1 MELAY
6 TSRNIR
12 KRITILDIRK
22 NRSLENSVHR
32 EILAKNASKSTRNE
46 SLSCDLKE
54 IKLHDRSGVVFH
66 SLETELVFRLL
77 SKNLKTCYN
86 IQLNSRQTIIENLIS
101 FLEESFTKSIY
112 RFDIQKFY
120 QNIDVHRLLE
130 KIRADGLISN
140 TSLLLIEKLH
150 RTLKSKK
157 IKGLPPGL
165 SICGVLAEIWIKTFD
180 QNMRNVDGV
189 LFFGRFVDDFIA
201 VTDTKITASHFQK
214 QVNFALPH
222 GLKTHQKG
230 DKKTTIENIG
240 KSGSSNKPTR
250 SVSYLGYNFN
260 ITNSEDD
267 KDSFVGRKK
276 RKLEILISH
285 DKFSRMKRR
294 LFSTL
299 ISYAKSNRG
308 EEDLKLLRFKLQY
321 LTSNQ
326 EVVKSIDGRKVKV
339 GIYYN
344 YNKISKKQQLSEL
357 DNYLLGFAYGK
368 SRLFKSL
375 KLTKFN
381 NAERKAILSHSF
393 LRGFE
398 EKIFYNF
405 SQDMLIS
412 IKGGW

>member
-22 NRSLENSVHR
+22 NPALESSSHRDSLAR
-32 EILAKNASKSTRNE
+32 NASKSARND
-46 SLSCDLKE
+46 SLTCELKE
-54 IKLHDRSGVVFH
+54 IKLADRTGVVFP

-86 IQLNSRQTIIENLIS
+86 IQLNSRQTIIENLVS
-101 FLEESFTKSIY
+101 FLEESFTKSVY

-120 QNIDVHRLLE
+120 QNINVYKLLE
-130 KIRADGLISN
+130 EIRNDGIISN
-140 TSLLLIEKLH
+140 TSLKLIERLQL
-150 RTLKSKK
+150 TLKLKG
-157 IKGLPPGL
+157 IQGLPPGL
-165 SICGVLAEIWIKTFD
+165 SISGVLAEIWIKSFD
-180 QNMRNVDGV
+180 KSMRNIDGV

-201 VTDTKITASHFQK
+201 VTDTKVTASHFQN
-214 QVNFALPH
+214 QVNSALPD
-222 GLKTHQKG
+222 GLRTHQKG

-240 KSGSSNKPTR
+240 RSGCSNKPNR
-250 SVSYLGYNFN
+250 SVSYLGYNFE
-260 ITNSEDD
+260 ITNSEDEENA
-267 KDSFVGRKK
+267 FAGRKK
-276 RKLEILISH
+276 RKVEISISH

-299 ISYAKSNRG
+299 ISYAKSSRD
-308 EEDLKLLRFKLQY
+308 EKDLKLLQFKLQY

-339 GIYYN
+339 GIFYN
-344 YNKISKKQQLSEL
+344 YNKINRKQQLSEL

-368 SRLFKSL
+368 SKLFKSL
-375 KLTKFN
+375 GFTKFTN
-381 NAERKAILSHSF
+381 KERKLILSYSF
-393 LRGFE
+393 LRGFN
-398 EKIFYNF
+398 EKIFFNF
-405 SQDMLIS
+405 SQEMLAN